1 MRTGGDNA
9 AAAIEGVPPPEVA
22 LPEGDAWN
30 DKDTTENNNLLGNF
44 GQLFDD
50 DPPFHEEPP
59 LDEGPLEA
67 PFEEEDLPQVQVQA
81 NEQGRVNAPDEGTP
95 SSWEPPPEEEPTFE
109 DLLDAMG
116 RRGTPPDVAMRLRV
130 LARLPEAIL
139 QQLADL
145 DNLSLYEVKMLVT
158 IAHHHA
164 VLVNLGVEDAV
175 EDLKRFKIAPRK
187 KARRLRERREP
198 SRVSARRTEGRHR
211 SAGRDGRHQGGRRR

>member
-1 MRTGGDNA
+1 M
-9 AAAIEGVPPPEVA
+9 VPPPEVA
-22 LPEGDAWN
+22 LPEGVAWN

-95 SSWEPPPEEEPTFE
+95 SSSEPPPEEEPTFD

-116 RRGTPPDVAMRLRV
+116 RRGTTPDVAMRLRV
-130 LARLPEAIL
+130 LARPPEAIL

-145 DNLSLYEVKMLVT
+145 
-158 IAHHHA
+158 
-164 VLVNLGVEDAV
+164 
-175 EDLKRFKIAPRK
+175 
-187 KARRLRERREP
+187 
-198 SRVSARRTEGRHR
+198 
-211 SAGRDGRHQGGRRR
+211 QGWGGTYVGI